1 MKKVWKGFAAAV
13 SAAAIAATGFIGV
26 NAANAATIELGNQ
39 TQGAEDFVATG
50 RTFAV
55 YQLMTGTVDA
65 TGKITDA
72 KWGQNAKGHTAGT
85 GVTQDEITALQ
96 NVQDGKTGAS
106 LGKALYDTYVD
117 TTNPY
122 AASLSG
128 KLTDV
133 PAGWYVI
140 VETTDDLPNDTSKS
154 LYMFAPIQAD
164 QDLVVK
170 PKTVNGPD
178 FIKKVQ
184 ENTKDVKTPN
194 PTDSRV
200 DTANKWNDIADY
212 NIGDDV
218 PFKLTAT
225 LPSNYADYTKYKLV
239 FTDTRGTGFDQPKEI
254 VVKAGASTLTENTHY
269 TTAFDGQKMTV
280 TIDDLKVDAF
290 KNLGIAAGT
299 NITVDY
305 KMRLNDFAVI
315 GGNGNPNTAE
325 LEYSSNP
332 NVDSE
337 TDKSHTEYTK
347 TFTYEI
353 DGTKK
358 QAGTENKLEGAKFVL
373 QRKSDGKF
381 QATTADSK
389 TEWITIDGVTDSST
403 SANVA
408 AAVQGT
414 KVKISTSGA
423 DGKFG
428 FTGLDYG
435 EYKLWEIEAPANFTL
450 PTTPFAVD
458 VTSAT
463 DNMQNLGAINTADG
477 LTSVGATINGTTIS
491 GEKTTGVIKFS
502 IDNSSTS
509 ALPST
514 GGMGTTMLYVA
525 GGAIVLIA
533 GIGMAVALRRRR
545 A

>member
-39 TQGAEDFVATG
+39 TQGGEDFVATG

-72 KWGQNAKGHTAGT
+72 KWGQNAKDHTAGT

-96 NVQDGKTGAS
+96 KVQDGKTGAS
-106 LGKALYDTYVD
+106 LGKALYDTYVN

-122 AASLSG
+122 AASLSV

-184 ENTKDVKTPN
+184 ENTKNVKAPN

-200 DTANKWNDIADY
+200 DTENRWNDIADY

-290 KNLGIAAGT
+290 KNLDIDAGT

-305 KMRLNDFAVI
+305 KMRLNDSAVI

-347 TFTYEI
+347 TFTYKI

-450 PTTPFAVD
+450 PTTPFAVN

-491 GEKTTGVIKFS
+491 GEKTTGVINFS

-533 GIGMAVALRRRR
+533 GIGMAVALRRRQ

>member
-1 MKKVWKGFAAAV
+1 MKKVWKGAAAAI

-39 TQGAEDFVATG
+39 TNGGADFDSTG

-72 KWGQNAKGHTAGT
+72 KWGQNAKGHTEGV
-85 GVTQDEITALQ
+85 GVTQDEINALKT
-96 NVQDGKTGAS
+96 VQEGKTGAA
-106 LGKALYDTYVD
+106 LGKALYDTYVN
-117 TTNPY
+117 TANPY
-122 AASLSG
+122 ANDLST
-128 KLTDV
+128 KLEDV

-140 VETTDDLPNDTSKS
+140 VETTGDLPDDTSKS

-184 ENTKDVKTPN
+184 ENTKDVDMTD
-194 PTDSRV
+194 DSRV
-200 DTANKWNDIADY
+200 DTTNKWNDIADY
-212 NIGDDV
+212 NIGDNV

-225 LPSNYADYTKYKLV
+225 LPSNYDDYSEYKLV
-239 FTDTRGTGFDQPKEI
+239 FTDTRGAGFDAPTDI
-254 VVKAGASTLTENTHY
+254 VVKAGSQTLETPTHY
-269 TTAFDGQKMTV
+269 TANTVGQVMTV
-280 TIDDLKVDAF
+280 TLENIKADAF
-290 KNLGIAAGT
+290 KDLGIAAGT
-299 NITVDY
+299 HITVDY
-305 KMRLNDFAVI
+305 KMRLNDSAVI
-315 GGNGNPNTAE
+315 GGNGNPNTAQ

-332 NVDSE
+332 QVATE

-347 TFTYEI
+347 TFTYKI
-353 DGTKK
+353 NGTKK
-358 QAGTENKLEGAKFVL
+358 QAGTENTLAGAKFVL
-373 QRKSDGKF
+373 QRKSDNKF
-381 QATTADSK
+381 QATVDGK
-389 TEWITIDGVTDSST
+389 TQWVDVTLGANPT
-403 SANVA
+403 SADVA
-408 AAVQGT
+408 AAVKDT
-414 KVKISTSGA
+414 NVTVSTSDT
-423 DGKFG
+423 DGKFA

-435 EYKLWEIEAPANFTL
+435 EYNLWEIEAPTNFTL
-450 PTTPFAVD
+450 PTTPFAVS

-463 DNMQNLGAINTADG
+463 DNMQDLGAINTADG
-477 LTSVGATINGTTIS
+477 LTSVGATIAGTPIDGST
-491 GEKTTGVIKFS
+491 TTGVIDFS

-509 ALPST
+509 SLPST

-533 GIGMAVALRRRR
+533 GIGMAVALRRRQ

>member
-39 TQGAEDFVATG
+39 TQGGEDFVATG

-225 LPSNYADYTKYKLV
+225 LPRNYADYTKYKLV

-290 KNLGIAAGT
+290 KNLGIDAGT

-305 KMRLNDFAVI
+305 KMRLNDSAVI

-337 TDKSHTEYTK
+337 TDKSHEEYTK
-347 TFTYEI
+347 TFTYKI

-358 QAGTENKLEGAKFVL
+358 QAGTENTLAGAEFVL

-381 QATTADSK
+381 QATVDGKTA
-389 TEWITIDGVTDSST
+389 WIDVTLGAKPTSADVATAVNGTNVKVST
-403 SANVA
+403 SNAN
-408 AAVQGT
+408 GE
-414 KVKISTSGA
+414 
-423 DGKFG
+423 FG

-435 EYKLWEIEAPANFTL
+435 EYNLWEIEAPANFTL

-491 GEKTTGVIKFS
+491 GEKTTGVINFS

>member
-13 SAAAIAATGFIGV
+13 SAVAIAATGFIGV

-39 TQGAEDFVATG
+39 TQGGEDFVATG

-85 GVTQDEITALQ
+85 GVTPDEITALQ

-164 QDLVVK
+164 QDLVVT

-184 ENTKDVKTPN
+184 ENTKDVETPN

-200 DTANKWNDIADY
+200 NTENKWNDIADY

-290 KNLGIAAGT
+290 KNLGIDAGT

-305 KMRLNDFAVI
+305 KMRLNDSAVI

-325 LEYSSNP
+325 LEYSSNCLL
-332 NVDSE
+332 
-337 TDKSHTEYTK
+337 YT
-347 TFTYEI
+347 
-353 DGTKK
+353 
-358 QAGTENKLEGAKFVL
+358 
-373 QRKSDGKF
+373 S
-381 QATTADSK
+381 
-389 TEWITIDGVTDSST
+389 
-403 SANVA
+403 
-408 AAVQGT
+408 
-414 KVKISTSGA
+414 
-423 DGKFG
+423 
-428 FTGLDYG
+428 
-435 EYKLWEIEAPANFTL
+435 
-450 PTTPFAVD
+450 
-458 VTSAT
+458 
-463 DNMQNLGAINTADG
+463 
-477 LTSVGATINGTTIS
+477 
-491 GEKTTGVIKFS
+491 
-502 IDNSSTS
+502 
-509 ALPST
+509 PSP
-514 GGMGTTMLYVA
+514 
-525 GGAIVLIA
+525 
-533 GIGMAVALRRRR
+533 RD
-545 A
+545 